1 MFKNLFSLFNK
12 NKSEEIEPR
21 EELSPEEKIRSQF
34 KVTKRTYGDGR
45 VVFIVES
52 LDWPVCCKSLEE
64 AKKILDDKVKAA
76 LAEYIVSNEV
86 VE

>member
-1 MFKNLFSLFNK
+1 MFKDLFSLFK
-12 NKSEEIEPR
+12 QNKSEEP
-21 EELSPEEKIRSQF
+21 ELSPEEKIRSQF
-34 KVTKRTYGDGR
+34 KVTKRTYGDGH

-52 LDWPVCCKSLEE
+52 LDWPVRCKSLEE

>member
-1 MFKNLFSLFNK
+1 MFKDLFSLFK
-12 NKSEEIEPR
+12 QNKSEEPEF
-21 EELSPEEKIRSQF
+21 SPEEKIRNQF

-52 LDWPVCCKSLEE
+52 LDWPVVCKSLEE